1 MRTATVE
8 RNTKETQIAATLC
21 LDGGEVAVST
31 GNGFFDH
38 MLTAFAVHGGFG
50 LQLTVQGDL
59 EVDTHHTVEDT
70 GIVLGQ
76 ALRRALGDF
85 GGIARYGSFA
95 VPMDESLARC
105 DLDLS
110 NRPFLVFRA
119 TFQQERCG
127 DYETC
132 VTEEFWRA
140 FAVNAGITLHIDVP
154 YGTNA
159 HHQIEAVF
167 KAVGHALHEAVHRR
181 NGQISGIVK
190 ILIQLLQPLLQR
202 LVLQAAGD
210 ETLFRDLSQGQRPVR
225 LRCAGSHCLKALHG
239 HGEHAVLHLTVL
251 EPVGGLRFGG
261 GDEHQLAAGQGGAGT
276 GFDGQGAQGAWD
288 KSGF

>member
-76 ALRRALGDF
+76 ALRRAQGDF

-167 KAVGHALHEAVHRR
+167 KAVGHALHGAV
-181 NGQISGIVK
+181 
-190 ILIQLLQPLLQR
+190 QPT
-202 LVLQAAGD
+202 G
-210 ETLFRDLSQGQRPVR
+210 G
-225 LRCAGSHCLKALHG
+225 
-239 HGEHAVLHLTVL
+239 AVLSTKGVL
-251 EPVGGLRFGG
+251 
-261 GDEHQLAAGQGGAGT
+261 
-276 GFDGQGAQGAWD
+276 
-288 KSGF
+288 